1 MTLRE
6 WDAKIVLM
14 PYRVTPLVNNEFYHI
29 FNRGVEKRPTFL
41 GNGDFERFLRLL
53 NYYQYQGPK
62 PRFSQFNRF
71 KNLIK
76 FDQNPKVIE
85 IICYCLMPNH
95 FHSLIKQAKD
105 GGISEFMRKISDSYT
120 RYFNTKHNRIG
131 PLFQGAFKAVRIESD
146 EQLIHVS
153 RYIHLNPSVS
163 LLVKD
168 LRQYHWSSYLDYI
181 GLRDGKLCS
190 KESIMAFFKSKE
202 KYEQFVLD
210 QENYGKKLELIKHHQ
225 FDET

>member
-1 MTLRE
+1 
-6 WDAKIVLM
+6 M
-14 PYRVTPLVNNEFYHI
+14 PYRATPLVNNEFYHI
-29 FNRGVEKRPTFL
+29 FNRGVEKRSTFL
-41 GNGDFERFLRLL
+41 GNSDFERFLRIL

-71 KNLIK
+71 KDLIK
-76 FDQNPKVIE
+76 FEQNPKIVE
-85 IICYCLMPNH
+85 IICYCLMLNH
-95 FHSLIKQAKD
+95 FHLLLRQLKD

-120 RYFNTKHNRIG
+120 RYFNTKQDRTG

-168 LRQYHWSSYLDYI
+168 LKQYPWLSYPDYI
-181 GLRDGKLCS
+181 GIRNSKLCN
-190 KESIMAFFKSKE
+190 KKPIMDFFKSSK

-210 QENYGKKLELIKHHQ
+210 QEDYGKKLEFIKHHLV
-225 FDET
+225 DK